1 MTVSVAGDKLDEF
14 MALAERY
21 QVEATDLGRFTDD
34 GVLTLRWGDR
44 LVGRLDMAFLHRGL
58 PGMRLS
64 AELTPRGD
72 RDGSLQDEIDQG
84 PMLKRLLGRLNVCS
98 KEYWVRQY
106 DHEVQGGSVVKPLT
120 GAHNDG
126 PSDAAVLRP
135 RLHRPEG
142 VVVAHGIC
150 PKYVDLD
157 AYQMAMSAVDEAV
170 RNAVCVGADPKRLAA
185 LDNFCWSDPV
195 ASEQNPEGS
204 HKLAQLVEAC
214 RGLHDACVFYDIPL
228 ISGKDSM
235 KNDYR
240 IGDTR
245 IGIPPTLLV
254 SVLGQMRDASKAVT
268 MDAKRPGHL
277 VYVVGT
283 TGHHLGGTEYGA
295 ELGWTGHSVPL
306 VDLKEN
312 EERYRRIHTAIDR
325 GLVASCHDCSD
336 GGLAVALAET
346 AFAGDLGLEIDLG
359 HVPSEEL
366 HRNDVL
372 LYAESAGRFVV
383 TVSPR
388 FTEQWEALMADQE
401 MALVGY
407 VTDERQLKVKGV
419 TGGAIIDES
428 IDDLRDAWQRPLFL

>member
-1 MTVSVAGDKLDEF
+1 
-14 MALAERY
+14 
-21 QVEATDLGRFTDD
+21 VEATVLGTFTDS
-34 GVLTLRWGDR
+34 GALTIRWGER
-44 LVGRLDMAFLHRGL
+44 VVGQLDMHFLHEGV
-58 PGMRLS
+58 
-64 AELTPRGD
+64 PRMAL
-72 RDGSLQDEIDQG
+72 RAALAPRPEADGSLSDVADQG
-84 PMLKRLLGRLNVCS
+84 PMLLRLLGRLNVCS

-120 GAHNDG
+120 GAQDDG

-142 VVVAHGIC
+142 VVVSHGIC
-150 PKYVDLD
+150 PKFSDLD
-157 AYQMAMSAVDEAV
+157 AYQMAANALDEAV
-170 RNAVCVGADPKRLAA
+170 RNAVAVGADPTRLSA

-195 ASEQNPEGS
+195 WSESNPEGP

-214 RGLHDACVFYDIPL
+214 RGLYDSCVAYSVPL

-240 IGDTR
+240 VGDR
-245 IGIPPTLLV
+245 QIAIPPTLLV

-268 MDAKRPGHL
+268 LDAKRPGHL

-283 TGHHLGGTEYGA
+283 TGHHLGGSEYAA
-295 ELGWTGHSVPL
+295 ELGWTGETVPV
-306 VDLKEN
+306 VDHKEN
-312 EERYRRIHTAIDR
+312 EERYRRIHAGIEQ

-346 AFAGDLGLEIDLG
+346 ALAGDLGMEIDLG
-359 HVPSEEL
+359 TVPREEL
-366 HRNDVL
+366 HHNDVIL
-372 LYAESAGRFVV
+372 FSESAGRFVV

-388 FTEQWEALMADQE
+388 FTESWESLMADQE

-407 VTDERQLKVKGV
+407 VTDAPRLRIKGV
-419 TGGAIIDES
+419 VGGVVVDEPLEA
-428 IDDLRDAWQRPLFL
+428 LRAAWKSTLAL